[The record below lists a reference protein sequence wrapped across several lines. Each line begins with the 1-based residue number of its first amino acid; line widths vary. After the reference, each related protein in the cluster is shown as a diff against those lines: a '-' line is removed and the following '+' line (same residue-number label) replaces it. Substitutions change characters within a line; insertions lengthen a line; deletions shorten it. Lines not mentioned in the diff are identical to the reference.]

1 MVQTNGEPRKGSQM
15 STDTAETGVAPEESA
30 KPREARV
37 LFVPGNVWRI
47 GMVLIGV
54 LALALFL
61 GFILDDGGS
70 VFFTLL
76 MAWFAALAMEPA
88 VRRLAKHM
96 KRGLATGVV
105 MLSVVVFLALFMFAF
120 GRLLIEQI
128 AALIQ
133 TIPGLI
139 DGVLDWV
146 NQTFDMQ
153 LGRQDILESVN
164 LSEDEI
170 AELATEVGVNVLGI
184 LGSVLGAFF
193 SLFTLALFIF
203 YFSADGPRWRRWVAQ
218 LFPQKLQSVV
228 INIYDTTAEK
238 TGGYVAARV
247 VLAALNGGTSAIV
260 FALIG
265 MPYWLALG
273 IWTGLV
279 AQFVPTIGT
288 YIAIVLPVLVGLLSG
303 NPWVGVIALIW
314 ALVYQQV
321 ENLTFEPK
329 ISAKAVDVHP
339 AVAFGA
345 VMLGAALF
353 GVAGAILAV
362 PVIAM
367 FLSLLNIYMKR
378 HELLPELRE
387 PGDGEPSD
395 QTEDDSRKR
404 ITRHPGDCQ
413 TGELTST

>member
-1 MVQTNGEPRKGSQM
+1 M
-15 STDTAETGVAPEESA
+15 STDTAAPGVAPEESA
-30 KPREARV
+30 KPRAARV
-37 LFVPGNVWRI
+37 FFVPGNVWRI

-70 VFFTLL
+70 VIFTVL
-76 MAWFAALAMEPA
+76 MAWFASLAMEPA
-88 VRRLAKHM
+88 VSRLAKHM

-105 MLSVVVFLALFMFAF
+105 MLGVVVFLALFMFAF

-128 AALIQ
+128 AELIKA
-133 TIPGLI
+133 IPGVI
-139 DGVLDWV
+139 DGGLNWV

-153 LGRQDILESVN
+153 LGRQDILDSVN

-193 SLFTLALFIF
+193 SLFTLALFVF
-203 YFSADGPRWRRWVAQ
+203 YLSADGPRLRRWVAQ
-218 LFPQKLQSVV
+218 LFPQRAQTVV
-228 INIYDTTAEK
+228 VTIWDTTAEK
-238 TGGYVAARV
+238 TGSYVAARV
-247 VLAALNGGTSAIV
+247 VLAALNGGSSAIV

-288 YIAIVLPVLVGLLSG
+288 YISIILPVIVGLLSG

-345 VMLGAALF
+345 VMMGAALF
-353 GVAGAILAV
+353 GIAGAILAV

-367 FLSLLNIYMKR
+367 LLSLLNIYLKR
-378 HELLPELRE
+378 NELLPELRE
-387 PGDGEPSD
+387 PGDGEPPD
-395 QTEDDSRKR
+395 QTEDHGQKEPPA
-404 ITRHPGDCQ
+404 TQETAKPAH
-413 TGELTST
+413 

>member
-15 STDTAETGVAPEESA
+15 STDTAETGVPPEESA

-105 MLSVVVFLALFMFAF
+105 MLSVLVFLALFMFAF

-395 QTEDDSRKR
+395 QTEDDGRKESP
-404 ITRHPGDCQ
+404 TTQETAKPAH
-413 TGELTST
+413 

>member
-15 STDTAETGVAPEESA
+15 STDTAETGVPPEESA

-105 MLSVVVFLALFMFAF
+105 MLSVLVFLALFMFAF

-218 LFPQKLQSVV
+218 LFPQKFQSVV

-395 QTEDDSRKR
+395 QTEDDGRKESP
-404 ITRHPGDCQ
+404 TTQETAKPAH
-413 TGELTST
+413 